1 MITLHGFKGLPY
13 FIAHNL
19 MLLLPCRDGCCCQLC
34 DRAGE
39 LAVTYLDEDMRISR
53 GDKGNLFVLL
63 MDDPDD
69 RP

>member
-1 MITLHGFKGLPY
+1 MQLKDGFGACACAY
-13 FIAHNL
+13 
-19 MLLLPCRDGCCCQLC
+19 
-34 DRAGE
+34 AGE
-39 LAVTYLDEDMRISR
+39 LTVTYLDEDMRISR